1 MNKRTRS
8 SLTFGFLL
16 IVLGAWFL
24 AVQLVPGL
32 NWFWGIFTWPVSI
45 IIVAIFLFLLGIV
58 LNAPGMAIPACIVGG
73 IGGLLYW
80 QNATGNWESWA
91 YAWPLIPGFVGAG
104 LMLAAIMG
112 EGGRETFRVGAWMA
126 IISLTVFAIFGAFF
140 GANVLGTYWPILLI
154 LVGVWVLIQPL
165 YKRKA
170 ASVPAPVEAEV
181 SEVVET
187 ETLEPE
193 TLEIEAIEEDAVN
206 SIEPEDIGEDL

>member
-16 IVLGAWFL
+16 ILLGAWFL
-24 AVQLVPGL
+24 AVQLVPQL
-32 NWFWGIFTWPVSI
+32 NWFWNILTWPVSI
-45 IIVAIFLFLLGIV
+45 IIIAIFLFLLGIV

-80 QNATGNWESWA
+80 QNATGNWESWT

-112 EGGRETFRVGAWMA
+112 EGGRDTFRVGAWMS

-140 GANVLGTYWPILLI
+140 GANVLGTYWPVLLI

-165 YKRKA
+165 YRRKPA
-170 ASVPAPVEAEV
+170 VAPVETESIAVEN
-181 SEVVET
+181 SEADS
-187 ETLEPE
+187 
-193 TLEIEAIEEDAVN
+193 ID
-206 SIEPEDIGEDL
+206 SIELDEIGDDL